1 MRPAQPKRLSDEQ
14 LLLIA
19 VALVKASDEDGPNF
33 VSEVAAVF
41 QALKQN
47 EESRTRK
54 HPTNTSPLTPGA

>member
-1 MRPAQPKRLSDEQ
+1 MDAPETIARRKRSSDEQ

-19 VALVKASDEDGPNF
+19 IALVKAAETDGPNF
-33 VSEVAAVF
+33 VYEVAAVF

-54 HPTNTSPLTPGA
+54 HPTNT

>member
-47 EESRTRK
+47 EESRTSKR
-54 HPTNTSPLTPGA
+54 PANT